1 MIEKRTEPKS
11 RLLPYPVFIL
21 LCPHGNTLRLS
32 RFCWIKPLLVRN
44 CKTGRTENKPF
55 SHGERQEDKKGN
67 SAYHS
72 IPRPGHGHATL
83 THSSRYKSSV
93 LNQLDTS
100 IGFLKIKLYYL
111 FFFSTTINNSQNG
124 SLVATREHQRIPLPT
139 KKAHGYTQ
147 HRLACRKRSEAH
159 NNESS
164 HKEISTR
171 LKSRALGF
179 CSGFSQANLSFISQ
193 NK

>member
-1 MIEKRTEPKS
+1 MATGLGAPPTACRGSEGMSVAQQLGGSALWLRLGTSKTAALFFWLSWHWARSHPNLILFCSAVWRVNDRKANWAQVS
-11 RLLPYPVFIL
+11 WLLPYPVFIL

-32 RFCWIKPLLVRN
+32 RFCWIKPLLVHN

-72 IPRPGHGHATL
+72 IPRPGHSHATL

-100 IGFLKIKLYYL
+100 IGFLKIKFYYL
-111 FFFSTTINNSQNG
+111 FFFSTTINNS
-124 SLVATREHQRIPLPT
+124 
-139 KKAHGYTQ
+139 
-147 HRLACRKRSEAH
+147 
-159 NNESS
+159 
-164 HKEISTR
+164 
-171 LKSRALGF
+171 
-179 CSGFSQANLSFISQ
+179 
-193 NK
+193 